1 MKTMKFQN
9 AKAHAD
15 APKAKTTWV
24 PHADRID
31 LKTVPSLMET
41 KAASW
46 AKS

>member
-1 MKTMKFQN
+1 MKTMKFQS

-15 APKAKTTWV
+15 APKATTPWV

-41 KAASW
+41 TAASW